1 MTKIICKKE
10 YNTETATLIKKVT
23 YGHYG
28 DPNGYEEIL
37 FQTPDGLYF
46 VFVNGGASSPYP
58 NEDII
63 RLAKSKVDAWLDNH

>member
-28 DPNGYEEIL
+28 DPNGYEETL
-37 FQTPDGLYF
+37 YKTPEGLYF
-46 VFVNGGASSPYP
+46 IFVNGGTSSPYP
-58 NEDII
+58 NKDII
-63 RLAKSKVDAWLDNH
+63 RLAKSKVDLWLDNH